1 MSWKFLIFK
10 KIYELKNYM
19 SCNYMSWNNMNCNY
33 MSWNYMKCY
42 WGHTI
47 IQIIIINSQS
57 DILVSFLSVSA
68 TNYYH
73 GELFVHDF
81 FHMIVSDLN
90 ILAPDKA

>member
-1 MSWKFLIFK
+1 MQL
-10 KIYELKNYM
+10 YELKLYEM
-19 SCNYMSWNNMNCNY
+19 LLSW
-33 MSWNYMKCY
+33 
-42 WGHTI
+42 HTI

-81 FHMIVSDLN
+81 FHMVVSDLN